1 MDVTRKIRRSFAD
14 EHVIGVDPPMKPDLP
29 GVWRRRMNPF
39 AGRAVSDKALT
50 AEQDMRAGMQRLQG
64 LALAPGSVEGLEI
77 LADPDARGKAP
88 ADALFQVS
96 PGLGIARSG
105 EDVSVGALRKM
116 SFAMLPVILRA
127 DHEDALAGDGAPDA
141 SPRSVRDPAD
151 DGAAEGMAARLR
163 PQLPR
168 RLGATLGEIAANPE
182 SKALP
187 HVGVIVAQP
196 VSATV
201 LGHAFDPCT
210 PDPREDA
217 YVDLRRIDGC
227 RIALYLW
234 PSEMTAIGGGPDYA
248 LPAAGPA
255 LRNRL
260 AFSVF
265 DNEKL
270 LLPDE
275 MHPWEEWG
283 VPLAVAAFDEAW
295 NLDFIDRCAVARIGG
310 TPHAR
315 APLVPAS
322 GDARLW
328 QARIDQF
335 LGHLV
340 DLPDFGEATLRDS
353 FVRMPPV
360 GLLPPQMFDPT
371 LRRQHFFPG
380 SFGVSAVPVPYG
392 NLDLAIREA
401 APMASFNRS
410 LPDRVELLI
419 PVPDRA
425 YEPGLLEVAEEDSRF
440 AAAVAAFREDRAGWL
455 NRREVARRRY
465 DRLMESVSGAVLGW
479 VGSDL
484 PLEENSPAPRVQVP
498 VEVSRTRRFNEQA
511 ALRVHKMIGAHAT
524 LPVLKSDTLW
534 FWVRIHDPSKLT
546 GLSLRLGTGTVPNV
560 AIATPFSAGVFWG
573 APDVLPIAAE
583 AAGLAARR
591 VGDLPEPGVWHR
603 LEIPATKAWRGDG
616 TGLDSVPI
624 NAVEFAQHGGEVE
637 WASFGKI
644 DAAGKVYTYVGDDA
658 PAGAV
663 LTTNHQTSGITPWPW
678 APVAGREAIGVP
690 DFGTVSDIGVRRVA
704 GLDAFRA
711 EWTQSFLAADLATVD
726 ETGLDAFLAAIEGRL
741 KATNDAVDLGFVRAR
756 SDIYRVR
763 QIMLGADAA
772 SRLVTS
778 PSLADLASRD
788 EGARATSKGISDFL
802 IEAVARTPEAASAKF
817 RPAPVPG
824 TSPTTSA
831 ATAASTPTAGSTVAA
846 AAAAAVRTGRLGM
859 SFQPENMVLNI
870 DAATLAGFTATSTR
884 TASAAT
890 IASASALSTTASAP
904 LFVMPAT
911 IAAAAVQAPMV
922 QATSLNVARISL
934 DAVRYRPR
942 DIQAQIPVAGL
953 VERTVSVAERLTP
966 PPAVQALS
974 YAIASKAAVIGTLS
988 GLVRGGG
995 RRPQGIALG
1004 DLPMPGFE
1012 KKGDPLVVPTLDLL
1026 LADRAKPFAAQEY
1039 IDADDLPEAKGKHEA
1054 DYFTAAVEA
1063 IDNSVAIMRLV
1074 EGRVALF
1081 EGLTDSIRDL
1091 RAETLARANEA
1102 AAYLRQIDIEV
1113 EEARHD
1119 LATADRLRAEER
1131 AGIDATNGRR
1141 AAVLAGV
1148 SAIAWR
1154 RVREAD
1160 NRGAAPV
1167 LEVSSGLAADPIA
1180 ACRRDH
1186 EEVPDEIH
1194 DYVELMRDAPVKWFP
1209 AIAAAVE
1216 RIDRLEAARAAIET
1230 MQIRASLPLLHA
1242 PPPPAPPKY
1251 LRGVH
1256 QALTAQRR
1264 IVVERRQ
1271 TVAHIN
1277 LTALAHLSLAQ
1288 SHVQIRETAS
1298 LADLIGGRHRQ
1309 PALTRLAGETIAGI
1323 AQIAGCLHASFAE
1336 VAPAI
1341 RLGWAEILSEFDRP
1355 APLQS
1360 LAGLPGWP
1368 EVPLDL
1374 RRALQGFV
1382 DWLFQ
1387 RIDRDEAQ
1395 AMNAVNELVR
1405 IALLMA
1411 ADSPVDRIIPARLI
1425 EPIPAR
1431 VGQRFQLALD
1441 ISRIHKGMTT
1451 LIRDRDDRI
1460 VSRAVIEDVVDGH
1473 ASAVIVQN
1481 LTAITTIS
1489 HEMRFHLISGAG

>member
-1 MDVTRKIRRSFAD
+1 MDVIRKTGRTFAD
-14 EHVIGVDPPMKPDLP
+14 EHVIGVDPPMKPELP

-64 LALAPGSVEGLEI
+64 LALAPGSVDGLEI
-77 LADPDARGKAP
+77 LLDPDARGKAP

-96 PGLGIARSG
+96 PGLGLARSG

-127 DHEDALAGDGAPDA
+127 DHEDALEGEGAPDA
-141 SPRSVRDPAD
+141 APRSARDAD
-151 DGAAEGMAARLR
+151 DENMPVGMAARLR

-168 RLGATLGEIAANPE
+168 RLGATLAQIAANPE
-182 SKALP
+182 SKFIP

-196 VSATV
+196 VSATI
-201 LGHAFDPCT
+201 LGRAMDECP
-210 PDPREDA
+210 PDPRDEPYA
-217 YVDLRRIDGC
+217 DLRRIDGC

-234 PSEMTAIGGGPDYA
+234 PAEMAAIAGGPDYS
-248 LPAAGPA
+248 LPAAGPS

-260 AFSVF
+260 AYSVF

-283 VPLAVAAFDEAW
+283 VPLAIAAFDDAW
-295 NLDFIDRCAVARIGG
+295 KLDFIDRSAVARVGG

-315 APLVPAS
+315 TPMVPAS

-335 LGHLV
+335 VGQLT
-340 DLPDFGEATLRDS
+340 DLPEHGEATLRDA

-360 GLLPPQMFDPT
+360 GLLPPQMFEPP

-380 SFGVSAVPVPYG
+380 SFGVSAVPVPYS

-401 APMASFNRS
+401 APMASYNRS
-410 LPDRVELLI
+410 VPDRVELLV
-419 PVPDRA
+419 PVPDSV
-425 YEPGLLEVAEEDSRF
+425 YEPGLLEVAEEDPRF
-440 AAAVAAFREDRAGWL
+440 ARAVAAFREDRAQWL
-455 NRREVARRRY
+455 TRREVSRRRY
-465 DRLMESVSGAVLGW
+465 DRLMESVSGIVLGW
-479 VGSDL
+479 AGSDL
-484 PLEENSPAPRVQVP
+484 PFEENSPAPHVQVP
-498 VEVSRTRRFNEQA
+498 VEVSRTRRFDEQA
-511 ALRVHKMIGAHAT
+511 AMRSHQMMGAHAT
-524 LPVLKSDTLW
+524 LPVAKSDTLW
-534 FWVRIHDPSKLT
+534 FWVRIHNASKLT
-546 GLSLRLGTGTVPNV
+546 GLSLRLGTGTL
-560 AIATPFSAGVFWG
+560 AAAGSFAAGVFWG
-573 APDVLPIAAE
+573 APDVLPIASNP
-583 AAGLAARR
+583 AGLQARR
-591 VGDLPEPGVWHR
+591 MGDLPEAGVWHR
-603 LEIPATKAWRGDG
+603 LEIPADRAWLVDG
-616 TGLDSVPI
+616 SGLDNFSV
-624 NAVEFAQHGGEVE
+624 NAVEFGQRGGEVE
-637 WASFGKI
+637 WASFGKT
-644 DAAGKVYTYVGDDA
+644 DASGRTYTYIGDDA
-658 PAGAV
+658 PAGATLSTN
-663 LTTNHQTSGITPWPW
+663 LTGPGVPSPWPW
-678 APVAGREAIGVP
+678 APVAGREEIGVP
-690 DFGTVSDIGVRRVA
+690 DFGTISENGVRRVS
-704 GLDAFRA
+704 GFDAFRA
-711 EWTQSFLAADLATVD
+711 EWTQGFLAADLALVD
-726 ETGLDAFLAAIEGRL
+726 ETGLNAFLAAIEGRL
-741 KATNDAVDLGFVRAR
+741 KATNDAIDLGFVRAR

-802 IEAVARTPEAASAKF
+802 IESVKRTPDAAVAQFK
-817 RPAPVPG
+817 PAPVPG
-824 TSPTTSA
+824 ALPPPPLPAQPSVAFQPQLMMLNINTVATTRTSA
-831 ATAASTPTAGSTVAA
+831 MMMTAARAAPASTVPS
-846 AAAAAVRTGRLGM
+846 VRAP
-859 SFQPENMVLNI
+859 SVP
-870 DAATLAGFTATSTR
+870 ATT
-884 TASAAT
+884 
-890 IASASALSTTASAP
+890 P

-911 IAAAAVQAPMV
+911 FAGTTIQPAMM
-922 QATSLNVARISL
+922 QATSLNVARLSL
-934 DAVRYRPR
+934 DAMRYRPR

-953 VERTVSVAERLTP
+953 VERTISVAERLTP

-988 GLVRGGG
+988 GLVRGDPS
-995 RRPQGIALG
+995 RPKGIALG

-1012 KKGDPLVVPTLDLL
+1012 HKTKPATDALFVPTLDLL
-1026 LADRAKPFAAQEY
+1026 LADRAKPFAGQEY
-1039 IDADDLPEAKGKHEA
+1039 IDADDIPDAKGKHES

-1081 EGLTDSIRDL
+1081 EALTDSIREL
-1091 RAETLARANEA
+1091 RAEIMERAEEA
-1102 AAYLRQIDIEV
+1102 AAYLRQVDVEV

-1119 LATADRLRAEER
+1119 LATADRLRAEEKAR
-1131 AGIDATNGRR
+1131 IDATNSRR
-1141 AAVLAGV
+1141 AAVLASQVG
-1148 SAIAWR
+1148 AIAWR
-1154 RVREAD
+1154 RVREAE
-1160 NRGAAPV
+1160 NRGLAPV
-1167 LEVSSGLAADPIA
+1167 LEISSGLAVSPIV

-1216 RIDRLEAARAAIET
+1216 RIDRLEAARAAIE
-1230 MQIRASLPLLHA
+1230 MMRIRASLPLLYL

-1264 IVVERRQ
+1264 IVEERRYM
-1271 TVAHIN
+1271 VAQIN
-1277 LTALAHLSLAQ
+1277 LNALARLSLAQ
-1288 SHVQIRETAS
+1288 THVQIRETAS
-1298 LADLIGGRHRQ
+1298 LADLISGRHRQ
-1309 PALTRLAGETIAGI
+1309 PVLTRMAGEMIEGI
-1323 AQIAGCLHASFAE
+1323 AQIAACLHASFAE

-1382 DWLFQ
+1382 DWLFHQ
-1387 RIDRDEAQ
+1387 IDRDELQ
-1395 AMNAVNELVR
+1395 ATNAVNELVR
-1405 IALLMA
+1405 IAMLMA

-1425 EPIPAR
+1425 EPIPAK

-1441 ISRIHKGMTT
+1441 ISRIRKGMIT

-1460 VSRAVIEDVVDGH
+1460 VSRAVIDDVVDGH

-1489 HEMRFHLISGAG
+1489 HELRFHLVSGVG

>member
-1 MDVTRKIRRSFAD
+1 MDVTRKIGRTFAD
-14 EHVIGVDPPMKPDLP
+14 EHVIGVDPPMKPELP

-39 AGRAVSDKALT
+39 AGRAISDKALT

-64 LALAPGSVEGLEI
+64 LSLAPGTVDGLEI
-77 LADPDARGKAP
+77 LLDPGARGKGP
-88 ADALFQVS
+88 AEASFQVS
-96 PGLGIARSG
+96 PGLGLARSG
-105 EDVSVGALRKM
+105 EDVSVGARRKM

-127 DHEDALAGDGAPDA
+127 DHQDALDGEGAPDV
-141 SPRSVRDPAD
+141 SPNAPHDRAD
-151 DGAAEGMAARLR
+151 EEGPVGMAARLR

-168 RLGATLGEIAANPE
+168 RLGASLAATAANPE
-182 SKALP
+182 SKFIP

-196 VSATV
+196 VSATI
-201 LGHAFDPCT
+201 LGRAMDECP
-210 PDPREDA
+210 PDPRDEPYA
-217 YVDLRRIDGC
+217 DLRRIDGC

-234 PSEMTAIGGGPDYA
+234 PSEMAAIAGGPDYA

-260 AFSVF
+260 AYSVF

-270 LLPDE
+270 LLSDE

-283 VPLAVAAFDEAW
+283 VPLAIAAFDADW
-295 NLDFIDRCAVARIGG
+295 KLDFIDRCAVARIGG

-315 APLVPAS
+315 TPMVPAS

-335 LGHLV
+335 VGQLA
-340 DLPDFGEATLRDS
+340 DLPDFGEAALRDA

-380 SFGVSAVPVPYG
+380 SFGVSAVPVPYS

-410 LPDRVELLI
+410 VPDRVELLV
-419 PVPDRA
+419 PVPDSV
-425 YEPGLLEVAEEDSRF
+425 YEPGLLEVAQEDERF
-440 AAAVAAFREDRAGWL
+440 ATAVAAFREDRAQWL
-455 NRREVARRRY
+455 TRREVSRRRY
-465 DRLMESVSGAVLGW
+465 DRLMESVSGMVLGW
-479 VGSDL
+479 AGTDL
-484 PLEENSPAPRVQVP
+484 PMEENSPAPRVRVP
-498 VEVSRTRRFNEQA
+498 VEVSRTRRFDEQA
-511 ALRVHKMIGAHAT
+511 AMRVHKMIGAHAT
-524 LPVLKSDTLW
+524 LPVAKSDTLW
-534 FWVRIHDPSKLT
+534 FWVRIHNASKLT
-546 GLSLRLGTGTVPNV
+546 GLSLRLASGTGNNV
-560 AIATPFSAGVFWG
+560 AIGAPFPMGVFWG
-573 APDVLPIAAE
+573 AAEVLPIAAE
-583 AAGLAARR
+583 PTGLAARR
-591 VGDLPEPGVWHR
+591 IGDLPETGVWHR
-603 LEIPATKAWRGDG
+603 LEIPAARAWRADG
-616 TGLDSVPI
+616 AGLDGFSI
-624 NAVEFAQHGGEVE
+624 NAVEFGQRGGEVE

-644 DAAGKVYTYVGDDA
+644 DAAGRVYTYIGDDA

-663 LTTNHQTSGITPWPW
+663 LTTNAQTSGITPWPW
-678 APVAGREAIGVP
+678 APVSGREDLGVP
-690 DFGTVSDIGVRRVA
+690 DFGTISENGVRRVS
-704 GLDAFRA
+704 GLDALRA
-711 EWTQSFLAADLATVD
+711 EWNQNFLAADFATVD
-726 ETGLDAFLAAIEGRL
+726 ETGLDAFLTAIEGRL
-741 KATNDAVDLGFVRAR
+741 KATNDAIDLGFVRAR

-802 IEAVARTPEAASAKF
+802 VESVNRTPEAAVAKF

-824 TSPTTSA
+824 AQPAPTPQVQPSVAFQPQLMMLNINAVSTTRTSTMMMAAARAAPASTVPSVRATSA
-831 ATAASTPTAGSTVAA
+831 A
-846 AAAAAVRTGRLGM
+846 
-859 SFQPENMVLNI
+859 
-870 DAATLAGFTATSTR
+870 ATT
-884 TASAAT
+884 
-890 IASASALSTTASAP
+890 P

-911 IAAAAVQAPMV
+911 IAGTSF
-922 QATSLNVARISL
+922 QATTMQAASINVARLSL
-934 DAVRYRPR
+934 DATRYRPR

-974 YAIASKAAVIGTLS
+974 YAIASKAAVIATLS
-988 GLVRGGG
+988 GLVRATAS
-995 RRPQGIALG
+995 RPRGIALG

-1012 KKGDPLVVPTLDLL
+1012 HRTRAATDPLFVPTLDQL
-1026 LADRAKPFAAQEY
+1026 LADRAKATGQEY
-1039 IDADDLPEAKGKHEA
+1039 IDADDIPDAKGKHES

-1081 EGLTDSIRDL
+1081 ESLTDSIRDL
-1091 RAETLARANEA
+1091 RAEIMASANDA
-1102 AAYLRQIDIEV
+1102 AAWLRQVDVEV

-1119 LATADRLRAEER
+1119 LATAERLRAEEKAR
-1131 AGIDATNGRR
+1131 IDATNTRR
-1141 AAVLAGV
+1141 TAVLAGQV
-1148 SAIAWR
+1148 GAIAWR
-1154 RVREAD
+1154 RVREAE
-1160 NRGAAPV
+1160 NRGPAPV
-1167 LEVSSGLAADPIA
+1167 LEVSSGLAANPVTT
-1180 ACRRDH
+1180 CRQEH

-1194 DYVELMRDAPVKWFP
+1194 DYVELLRDAPVKWFP

-1216 RIDRLEAARAAIET
+1216 RIDRLEAARAAIE
-1230 MQIRASLPLLHA
+1230 MMRIRASMPLHYL
-1242 PPPPAPPKY
+1242 PPPAPPKL

-1264 IVVERRQ
+1264 IVEERRYMVTQ
-1271 TVAHIN
+1271 MN
-1277 LTALAHLSLAQ
+1277 LAALASLSLAQ
-1288 SHVQIRETAS
+1288 THIQIRETAS
-1298 LADLIGGRHRQ
+1298 LADLISGRHRQ
-1309 PALTRLAGETIAGI
+1309 PVLTRMAGEMIEGI
-1323 AQIAGCLHASFAE
+1323 GQIAGCLHASFAE

-1341 RLGWAEILSEFDRP
+1341 RLGWAEILSEFDQP

-1382 DWLFQ
+1382 DWLFRQ
-1387 RIDRDEAQ
+1387 VDRNERQ
-1395 AMNAVNELVR
+1395 ATNAVNELVR
-1405 IALLMA
+1405 VAMLMA
-1411 ADSPVDRIIPARLI
+1411 ADAPVDRIIPARLI
-1425 EPIPAR
+1425 EPTPAR
-1431 VGQRFQLALD
+1431 VGQRFQLAVD
-1441 ISRIHKGMTT
+1441 ISRIRKGMVT

-1460 VSRAVIEDVVDGH
+1460 VSRAVIDDVIDGH

-1489 HEMRFHLISGAG
+1489 HEMRFQLVSGVG

>member
-1 MDVTRKIRRSFAD
+1 MDVIRKIGRTFAD
-14 EHVIGVDPPMKPDLP
+14 EHVIGVDPPMRPELP

-50 AEQDMRAGMQRLQG
+50 AEQDMRAGLQRLQG
-64 LALAPGSVEGLEI
+64 LALAPGSVDGLEI
-77 LADPDARGKAP
+77 LLDPDARGKAP
-88 ADALFQVS
+88 ADALFQVA
-96 PGLGIARSG
+96 PGLGLARSG

-127 DHEDALAGDGAPDA
+127 DHEDALEGEGAPDTA
-141 SPRSVRDPAD
+141 PRSAGGTDEESMPT
-151 DGAAEGMAARLR
+151 GMAARLR
-163 PQLPR
+163 PVLPR
-168 RLGATLGEIAANPE
+168 RLGATLGQIAANPE
-182 SKALP
+182 SKFIP

-196 VSATV
+196 VSATI
-201 LGHAFDPCT
+201 LGREMDRCA
-210 PDPREDA
+210 PDPRDDP

-234 PSEMTAIGGGPDYA
+234 PSEVAAIAGGPDYA

-260 AFSVF
+260 AYSVF

-270 LLPDE
+270 LLPGE

-283 VPLAVAAFDEAW
+283 VPLAIAAFDEAW
-295 NLDFIDRCAVARIGG
+295 KLDFIDRCAVARVGG

-315 APLVPAS
+315 TPMVPAT

-335 LGHLV
+335 LGQLT
-340 DLPDFGEATLRDS
+340 DLPDFGEATLRDA

-360 GLLPPQMFDPT
+360 GLLPPQMFDPA

-380 SFGVSAVPVPYG
+380 SFGVSAVPVPYS

-401 APMASFNRS
+401 APLASFNRS
-410 LPDRVELLI
+410 VPDRVELLV
-419 PVPDRA
+419 PVPDRV
-425 YEPGLLEVAEEDSRF
+425 YEPGLLEVAEEDPRF
-440 AAAVAAFREDRAGWL
+440 AKAVAAFREDRAQWL
-455 NRREVARRRY
+455 TRREVSRRRY
-465 DRLMESVSGAVLGW
+465 DRLMESVSGSVLGW
-479 VGSDL
+479 AGTDL
-484 PLEENSPAPRVQVP
+484 SLEENSPAPHVQVP
-498 VEVSRTRRFNEQA
+498 VEVSRTRRFDEQSA
-511 ALRVHKMIGAHAT
+511 SRVHKMIGAHAT
-524 LPVLKSDTLW
+524 LPVAKSDTIW
-534 FWVRIHDPSKLT
+534 FWVKIHNASKLT
-546 GLSLRLGTGTVPNV
+546 GLSLRLASGTGDNV
-560 AIATPFSAGVFWG
+560 AINHAFPMGVFWG
-573 APDVLPIAAE
+573 APDVLPIAGE
-583 AAGLAARR
+583 PTGLAARR
-591 VGDLPEPGVWHR
+591 MGDLPEAGVWHR
-603 LEIPATKAWRGDG
+603 LEIPAARAWRDNGAGMDG
-616 TGLDSVPI
+616 FSI
-624 NAVEFAQHGGEVE
+624 NAVEFGQHGGEVE

-644 DAAGKVYTYVGDDA
+644 DAAGKVYTYIGDDA

-678 APVAGREAIGVP
+678 APVAGREDLGVP
-690 DFGTVSDIGVRRVA
+690 EFGTVSENGVRRVA

-711 EWTQSFLAADLATVD
+711 EWTQNFLAADLAMVD

-741 KATNDAVDLGFVRAR
+741 KATNDAIDLGFVRAR

-788 EGARATSKGISDFL
+788 EGARATSKGISDYL
-802 IEAVARTPEAASAKF
+802 VESVKRTPDAASAKF
-817 RPAPVPG
+817 KPAPAPG
-824 TSPTTSA
+824 TQQPETTSTSSQPGVAFQPRMMMLNISAVSMTNIGA
-831 ATAASTPTAGSTVAA
+831 AAERASAASTVTSARASAA
-846 AAAAAVRTGRLGM
+846 AAAT
-859 SFQPENMVLNI
+859 
-870 DAATLAGFTATSTR
+870 
-884 TASAAT
+884 
-890 IASASALSTTASAP
+890 P
-904 LFVMPAT
+904 LFVMPSA
-911 IAAAAVQAPMV
+911 IAATTFQPAML
-922 QATSLNVARISL
+922 QATSLNVARLSL

-974 YAIASKAAVIGTLS
+974 YAIASKAAVIATLS
-988 GLVRGGG
+988 GLLRGG
-995 RRPQGIALG
+995 RTRPRGIALG

-1012 KKGDPLVVPTLDLL
+1012 HKTRPTTDPLFVPTLDVLV
-1026 LADRAKPFAAQEY
+1026 ADRARPTAAQEY
-1039 IDADDLPEAKGKHEA
+1039 IDADDIPDAKGKHES

-1081 EGLTDSIRDL
+1081 EALTDSIREL
-1091 RAETLARANEA
+1091 RSEIMQHAEEA
-1102 AAYLRQIDIEV
+1102 AAYLRQIDVEV

-1119 LATADRLRAEER
+1119 LATADRLRAEEKAR
-1131 AGIDATNGRR
+1131 IDATNSRR
-1141 AAVLAGV
+1141 AAVLASEVG
-1148 SAIAWR
+1148 AIAWR
-1154 RVREAD
+1154 RVREAE
-1160 NRGAAPV
+1160 NRGLAPV
-1167 LEVSSGLAADPIA
+1167 LEISSGLAVSPIV

-1186 EEVPDEIH
+1186 EEVPDEID
-1194 DYVELMRDAPVKWFP
+1194 DYVELLRDAPVKWFP

-1216 RIDRLEAARAAIET
+1216 RIDRLEAARAAIE
-1230 MQIRASLPLLHA
+1230 MMRIRASLPLFHL

-1256 QALTAQRR
+1256 QALSAQRR
-1264 IVVERRQ
+1264 IVEDRRAM
-1271 TVAHIN
+1271 VAQIN
-1277 LTALAHLSLAQ
+1277 LNALARLSLAQ
-1288 SHVQIRETAS
+1288 THVQIRETAS
-1298 LADLIGGRHRQ
+1298 LADLISGRHRQ
-1309 PALTRLAGETIAGI
+1309 PALTRMAGEMIEGI

-1382 DWLFQ
+1382 DWLFHQ
-1387 RIDRDEAQ
+1387 VDRDERQ
-1395 AMNAVNELVR
+1395 ATNAVNELVR
-1405 IALLMA
+1405 IAMLMA
-1411 ADSPVDRIIPARLI
+1411 ADAPVDRIIPARLV
-1425 EPIPAR
+1425 EPIPAK

-1441 ISRIHKGMTT
+1441 IGRIRKGMVT

-1460 VSRAVIEDVVDGH
+1460 VSRAVIDDVVDGH

-1481 LTAITTIS
+1481 LAAITTIS
-1489 HEMRFHLISGAG
+1489 HEMRFHLVSGVG